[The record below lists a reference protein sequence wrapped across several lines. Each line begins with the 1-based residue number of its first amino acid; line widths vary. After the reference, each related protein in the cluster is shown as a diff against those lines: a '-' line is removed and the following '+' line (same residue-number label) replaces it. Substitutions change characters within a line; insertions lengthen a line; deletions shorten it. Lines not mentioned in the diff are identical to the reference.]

1 MAVTLRFQTTGIV
14 PSNAQPV
21 VLRGTALTIGRAPEN
36 DLVLPDPDRQLSKR
50 HCTIEDQG
58 GSFVVIDFSANGTF
72 LNYGKIPLG
81 RVPTPLS
88 DGDIL
93 TLGGYELL
101 VSVTPGASPARQDLI
116 PDPLPDDPV
125 PADMVPGPAPYPPPN
140 QPAGNQF
147 LPEDSGERDFL
158 DDLLGAAPL
167 RGPASVSRPKLGED
181 GLLPP
186 LSPDDLEDLPDEDP
200 SVGAS
205 MLERAAPAQDHFAA
219 PRVRDTIPDDWDDLT
234 EPPEPTQ
241 PDASDAAP
249 PPADLPDPT
258 LAEPAPEPPPPPRHL
273 APEPPSVT
281 GPDAATRAF
290 LEALGAGHMA
300 IPDADMVAAMTRL
313 GQAMRSMIEGLR
325 EVLMTRASIKQELSL
340 GQTVISAGGNNPL
353 KFSVSPGQAVE
364 AMVFPTA
371 PGWLPADVAATQ
383 ALDDLKAHEVAMLTG
398 IEAALKDLLRKFDP
412 KTLESRLTAGG
423 GIGGFIKGRKARYW
437 EIYEA
442 HYAEIADQAE
452 NDFQDLFAHEF
463 ARAYRK
469 QLERL
474 K

>member
-1 MAVTLRFQTTGIV
+1 MPFEQRITRFCAEYPEAPRDLMLASRLLLRSARLLRHHIERALAPHTLDMGQYLVMSLLVADGGQPTM
-14 PSNAQPV
+14 PSELGVAIDATRTQMTR
-21 VLRGTALTIGRAPEN
+21 LIDGLEARGLVQRKTSTQDRRSLELTLTAEGRA
-36 DLVLPDPDRQLSKR
+36 L
-50 HCTIEDQG
+50 
-58 GSFVVIDFSANGTF
+58 
-72 LNYGKIPLG
+72 
-81 RVPTPLS
+81 
-88 DGDIL
+88 
-93 TLGGYELL
+93 
-101 VSVTPGASPARQDLI
+101 
-116 PDPLPDDPV
+116 
-125 PADMVPGPAPYPPPN
+125 
-140 QPAGNQF
+140 
-147 LPEDSGERDFL
+147 
-158 DDLLGAAPL
+158 
-167 RGPASVSRPKLGED
+167 
-181 GLLPP
+181 
-186 LSPDDLEDLPDEDP
+186 
-200 SVGAS
+200 
-205 MLERAAPAQDHFAA
+205 LERAAPAQDHFAA

-241 PDASDAAP
+241 PDASNAAP
-249 PPADLPDPT
+249 PPADLPDPA
-258 LAEPAPEPPPPPRHL
+258 LAEPAPEPPPPPIHL